1 MRGAKAPLSFFEE
14 GRMDDVGLLFGL
26 VTSYVP
32 CLLMLAGIVLAV
44 LYLVWRG

>member
-1 MRGAKAPLSFFEE
+1 
-14 GRMDDVGLLFGL
+14 MDDVGLLFGL

>member
-1 MRGAKAPLSFFEE
+1 MLRGAFAPLSFEE
-14 GRMDDVGLLFGL
+14 GSMNDVGLLFGL

-44 LYLVWRG
+44 LYLVWKR